1 MKRWIAAIIAV
12 MMLFSGMAY
21 AGEWEWVEM
30 PTPADTLRLSGVKI
44 GIDPGHQEKANTEKE
59 TISPTSNEKK
69 AKVAAGT
76 RGVVTKTP
84 EYVRDLEISLKLR
97 DALEALG
104 CEVYMTRETNDVN
117 ISNQERAIM
126 MNEKEVDLVLRI
138 HCNGSTKKSVH
149 GTGLYINKTGPIA
162 AESLRAAEAL
172 LPAMIEYTGARN
184 CGIFKRDTYTGLNW
198 STVPCI
204 LVEMGYMTNPD
215 EDLRLAD
222 PEYQQK
228 LVDGMVEGIC
238 RYMGA

>member
-1 MKRWIAAIIAV
+1 MRRWLAAALAV
-12 MMLFSGMAY
+12 LLMFSTTVY
-21 AGEWEWVEM
+21 AAEWEWVEM

-44 GIDPGHQEKANTEKE
+44 GIDPGHQEKANSEKE
-59 TISPTSNEKK
+59 AVAPGSSEKK
-69 AKVAAGT
+69 AKVAGGT
-76 RGVVTKTP
+76 RGISTKTP
-84 EYVRDLEISLKLR
+84 EYVRNLEISLQLR

-104 CEVYMTRETNDVN
+104 CEVYMTRETHDVN

-138 HCNGSTKKSVH
+138 HCNGSTNKKVN
-149 GTGLYINKTGPIA
+149 GTGLYVNKTGDIA
-162 AESLRAAEAL
+162 AESYKAAEAL
-172 LPAMIEYTGARN
+172 LPAMIEATGAHN

-228 LVDGMVEGIC
+228 LVEGMVEGIC
-238 RYMGA
+238 RYMGV